1 MSNNVFEQQ
10 WMRDE
15 LWEHLESEFLE
26 VFNEDEIEENVESKG
41 TEGFAKIVQEKFFGN
56 SEQLLNNLVRSF
68 LDYYLEDMLEG
79 GL

>member
-1 MSNNVFEQQ
+1 MNNNVFEQQ

-15 LWEHLESEFLE
+15 LWELLESEFLE
-26 VFNEDEIEENVESKG
+26 VFDEDEIEENVESRG
-41 TEGFAKIVQEKFFGN
+41 TEGFAKIVQEEFFGN
-56 SEQLLNNLVRSF
+56 SEQLLNNIVRSF

>member
-1 MSNNVFEQQ
+1 MTNNVFEQQ
-10 WMRDE
+10 WIREE

-26 VFNEDEIEENVESKG
+26 VFDEDEIEENIESKG
-41 TEGFAKIVQEKFFGN
+41 EEGFAKIVQEEFFGN
-56 SEQLLNNLVRSF
+56 SEQLLNNIVRSF

>member
-1 MSNNVFEQQ
+1 MTNNVFEQE

-26 VFNEDEIEENVESKG
+26 VFDEDEIEENIESKG
-41 TEGFAKIVQEKFFGN
+41 MEGFAKIVQEEFFGD
-56 SEQLLNNLVRSF
+56 SEQLLNEFVRNF
-68 LDYYLEDMLEG
+68 LDCYLEAMLEG

>member
-1 MSNNVFEQQ
+1 MTNNVFEQE

-26 VFNEDEIEENVESKG
+26 VFDEDEIEETIESKG
-41 TEGFAKIVQEKFFGN
+41 TEGFAKIVQEEFFGN
-56 SEQLLNNLVRSF
+56 SEQLLNNIVRSF

>member
-1 MSNNVFEQQ
+1 MTNNVFKQG

-26 VFNEDEIEENVESKG
+26 VFDEDEIEEKI
-41 TEGFAKIVQEKFFGN
+41 EGQGIERLAKIVQEEFFGD
-56 SEQLLNNLVRSF
+56 SEQLINNIVRSF
-68 LDYYLEDMLEG
+68 LEYYQENMLEG